1 MDRPSSIPWP
11 PILFLG
17 AIALAFVLGIYLP
30 LPWLPK
36 SFSEGIFAVGVM
48 MAVGGFAFSIYALRT
63 LKAHATTVDPTRAA
77 EKLVT
82 SGPYALSR
90 NPIYLG
96 NTVLTFGLGIAFSNP
111 WFFITGIIAA
121 MATNILQIIPEE
133 KHLAHRFGKQW
144 RSYKKKARRWI

>member
-1 MDRPSSIPWP
+1 MDRPSAIPWP
-11 PILFLG
+11 PILYLG
-17 AIALAFVLGIYLP
+17 AIAIAFILGSYLP

-36 SFSEGIFAVGVM
+36 TISDGLLAVGVA

-63 LKAHATTVDPTRAA
+63 LKAHATTVNPTKAA

-96 NTVLTFGLGIAFSNP
+96 NTVVTFGLGIALANP
-111 WFFITGIIAA
+111 WFFITGLIAA
-121 MATNILQIIPEE
+121 IATNILQILPEE
-133 KHLAHRFGKQW
+133 RHLTHRFGKQW
-144 RSYKKKARRWI
+144 RTYKKKARRWI